1 MTGSKPIFMKSLS
14 CLLVLLCMVLPVPAQ
29 QLQRELDSLSRLIE
43 AREIPDTTSVD
54 LRNLYA
60 KKALFAQPS
69 DSGLLDFGQKTL
81 ELAKILDYGKGILM
95 AHERLALIHQYSFS
109 NPYKAQEAYHS
120 ALSVM
125 EGDSSLKASGWSIYG
140 GIGTLYYEQEEYD
153 KALDYFKRV
162 LANDSTLELTATAN
176 MANIYGSLGQLDSA
190 IYYYNRALK
199 LEMTKENPTYRAN
212 LYSNLALIYGQAGK
226 KDSALASAKK
236 SLALIGEYGIE
247 FVRPTAYANA
257 SMAYLWNGD
266 FDRAEHYAKEALEL
280 SEASGNLFLQR
291 SAWGTLADLYTARE
305 EYPQALEAY
314 KKFSAFKDSLNGQN
328 RRVEVNRKQME
339 FDFERERAMAQQEIG
354 RQSTIK
360 RASLIGGGGLL
371 LASALAFVL
380 YKRRRDALEQK
391 KEAEFRALVSE
402 TELKALRAQMSPHFI
417 FNSLNSIGDYI
428 LKNDT
433 ETALDYLG
441 KFAKLVRKVLEN
453 SEFREIPL
461 EDELHFIELY
471 LQVETKRQPGR
482 FTHTIQVERELVAEQ
497 VKVPPLILQPFIE
510 NSIWHG
516 FTDKAQKGHLLV
528 DIRKKDGML
537 VCSVED
543 DGVGRQSLGG
553 RGSDKRSYGLAITRS
568 RLEVINGQGRGGATL
583 EILDRPKG
591 RGTRVAVILPYE
603 PIF

>member
-1 MTGSKPIFMKSLS
+1 MKFTL
-14 CLLVLLCMVLPVPAQ
+14 CLLFLICLGLPAPAQ
-29 QLQRELDSLSRLIE
+29 QLQEELDSLSLLIE
-43 AREIPDTTSVD
+43 ARTVPDTALVD

-60 KKALFAQPS
+60 KKALFAHPS

-81 ELAKILDYGKGILM
+81 ELAKELQYGKGTMM

-109 NPYKAQEAYHS
+109 NPYKAQEAYHN

-125 EGDSSLKASGWSIYG
+125 EGNPSLKALGWSIYG
-140 GIGTLYYEQEEYD
+140 GIGTLYYEQEEYG

-162 LANDSTLELTATAN
+162 LANDSGLELTATAN

-190 IYYYNRALK
+190 IYFYNRALK
-199 LEMTKENPTYRAN
+199 LELTKENPTYRAN
-212 LYSNLALIYGQAGK
+212 LYSNLSLIYGQNGQL
-226 KDSALASAKK
+226 DSALVSANG
-236 SLALIGEYGIE
+236 SLALIEEYGIE

-257 SMAYLWNGD
+257 SMAYLWKGEY
-266 FDRAEHYAKEALEL
+266 DRAEHYAKAALEL

-305 EYPQALEAY
+305 EYPKALEAY
-314 KKFSAFKDSLNGQN
+314 KRFSAFKDSLNGQN

-339 FDFERERAMAQQEIG
+339 FDFERERSLAQQEIG
-354 RQSTIK
+354 RQATIK

-371 LASALAFVL
+371 LASALGFVL

-391 KEAEFRALVSE
+391 MDAEFRALVSE

-433 ETALDYLG
+433 GTALDYLG

-461 EDELHFIELY
+461 EDELYFIELY
-471 LQVETKRQPGR
+471 LQVEAKRQPGR
-482 FTHTIQVERELVAEQ
+482 FAHAIQVEEGLEVERL
-497 VKVPPLILQPFIE
+497 KVPPLILQPFIE

-516 FTDKAQKGHLLV
+516 FANKTERGHIVV
-528 DIRKKDGML
+528 DIRKRDGML
-537 VCSVED
+537 VCSVQD
-543 DGVGRQSLGG
+543 DGVGRYPLGENTSG
-553 RGSDKRSYGLAITRS
+553 KRSYGLAITRS
-568 RLEVINGQGRGGATL
+568 RLEVINGQGRGGATM
-583 EILDRPKG
+583 EITNGPNG
-591 RGTRVAVILPYE
+591 RGTRVAVHLPYK